1 MLADNSRLADND
13 SRTMVNEEIL
23 SYGGARMNIYSG
35 HAVGVLSHD
44 PWYHRHIQQT
54 KLMCHT
60 VYRYGIQSRV

>member
-1 MLADNSRLADND
+1 
-13 SRTMVNEEIL
+13 MVNKEIL